1 MTDCSLPRTKMFVR
15 SVLTA
20 MALVAACSA
29 SALAVNVTTYHYD
42 NLRTGWNPNETILT
56 PSSVANGS
64 FGVLATAIATGNIGA
79 QPLIVQNVNIGSKG
93 IHDVVYVVTNAD
105 TVDAFDANTGASL
118 LSVNLGTPP
127 PRDTFPNPLQVGIS
141 STPVIDIAQN
151 AIFLVTCTFE
161 NNSPVYR
168 LHKLDL
174 GTLTD
179 QIPSAV
185 ITAKTVLVNGKK
197 VDFQTYAE
205 RQHPAL
211 LEANGNIYVAF
222 SSFADLAQ
230 TVSRG
235 WLLGWKATTL
245 APLYANSVMNSRSA
259 LNGKCNKYQSGGPCF
274 LSSIWMSQAGVAADT
289 SGNLFLVTG
298 NSEPGTYGPPA
309 NVQESAIKLTGDLT
323 KLKDIFT
330 PHEVNRL
337 DDLDWDFGA
346 GGITLLPT
354 QPGKIP
360 NLAVAAGKSG
370 KMYLINRNDM
380 GGHTLK
386 APDNVVY
393 QVDIGGCW
401 CAESYFTGSNGVGR
415 VVSSG
420 GTTLKVWLVQTSP
433 TVALLHDSESA
444 QLVSGQDSGFFTS
457 VSSNGTTKQ
466 APIIWAATRPTTTQG
481 NITLY
486 ALNGN
491 DSSTIWSS
499 VAGTWPNVGENANVM
514 PVVANGKVYV
524 WGGPDLAILG
534 LGAAPGATV
543 KRTAGAVQRTSG
555 HEIYGTVQ
563 ALDGNMITLKTRTG
577 KIVMVDNSPAQAAD
591 RTIELFVG
599 RSLVIDGDY
608 DGAGIMHAK
617 LTQRAKTS
625 PLLWYDDK

>member
-20 MALVAACSA
+20 MALVATCSA
-29 SALAVNVTTYHYD
+29 SALAINVTTYHYD
-42 NLRTGWNPNETILT
+42 NLRTGWDPNETVLT
-56 PSSVANGS
+56 PSSVANGN
-64 FGVLATAIATGNIGA
+64 FGVLATAVATGNIGA
-79 QPLIVQNVNIGSKG
+79 QPLIVQNVNMGSKG
-93 IHDVVYVVTNAD
+93 IHDAVYVVTNAD
-105 TVDAFDANTGASL
+105 NVEAFDADSGASL

-127 PRDTFPNPLQVGIS
+127 PRATFPNPIQVGIS
-141 STPVIDIAQN
+141 STPVIDLAQN
-151 AIFLVTCTFE
+151 AIFVVACDYE
-161 NNSPVYR
+161 NNLPVYR
-168 LHKLDL
+168 LHRLDL

-185 ITAKTVLVNGKK
+185 ISAKTKLVNGKK
-197 VDFQTYAE
+197 VEFQTYAE
-205 RQHPAL
+205 RQHPSL

-222 SSFADLAQ
+222 GSFSDLAQ

-235 WLLGWKATTL
+235 WLLGWNATTL
-245 APLYANSVMNSRSA
+245 APLYANSVMNTRSA
-259 LNGKCNKYQSGGPCF
+259 LNGKCNKYQSEGPCF
-274 LSSIWMSQAGVAADT
+274 LSSIWMSQAGVAADA

-309 NVQESAIKLTGDLT
+309 NLQESAIKLAGDLAT
-323 KLKDIFT
+323 LKDYFT
-330 PHEVNRL
+330 PHNSNTLDEV
-337 DDLDWDFGA
+337 DGDFGA
-346 GGITLLPT
+346 GGITLLPP

-370 KMYLINRNDM
+370 IMYLLNRNSM
-380 GGHTLK
+380 GGRTLA
-386 APDNVVY
+386 APDNVVG
-393 QVDIGGCW
+393 QVSIGGCW
-401 CAESYFTGSNGVGR
+401 CAESYFTGSDGVGR

-420 GTTLKVWLVQTSP
+420 GTSLKIWLVQTSP
-433 TVALLHDSESA
+433 TVALLHDAQSA
-444 QLVSGQDSGFFTS
+444 DLVSGQDSGFFTV

-466 APIIWAATRPTTTQG
+466 APIIWAATRPTTVQG

-486 ALNGN
+486 AINGN
-491 DSSTIWSS
+491 DGTTIWSS

-524 WGGPDLAILG
+524 WGGPSLAILG

-543 KRTAGAVQRTSG
+543 KRTASTFQRTSG

-563 ALDGNMITLKTRTG
+563 AIDGNMITLKTRTG

-591 RTIELFVG
+591 RTIELFIG